1 MENTIPYCGDLHID
15 ATTKQLILNL
25 LGSIRSVVPVASPP
39 GPGSPEHDPDVR
51 SQDSIRNILVLAR
64 QHSEEL
70 DGLFNP
76 DELLRYSRYISDYQD
91 LVVQLECILEEVK
104 SCRDSAWNFASK
116 MSELVEGH
124 IRMTSPPHDHHENYE
139 LREIIPMSQDEVKLK
154 VV

>member
-1 MENTIPYCGDLHID
+1 M
-15 ATTKQLILNL
+15 NL
-25 LGSIRSVVPVASPP
+25 LVSIRSVVPVASPP
-39 GPGSPEHDPDVR
+39 EPRSPEHDPDIR
-51 SQDSIRNILVLAR
+51 SQDYIRNILVLAR
-64 QHSEEL
+64 QHSKDLE
-70 DGLFNP
+70 GLFNP

-104 SCRDSAWNFASK
+104 SCRDSAWSFASK

-124 IRMTSPPHDHHENYE
+124 IRMTTPPGDHHENDE